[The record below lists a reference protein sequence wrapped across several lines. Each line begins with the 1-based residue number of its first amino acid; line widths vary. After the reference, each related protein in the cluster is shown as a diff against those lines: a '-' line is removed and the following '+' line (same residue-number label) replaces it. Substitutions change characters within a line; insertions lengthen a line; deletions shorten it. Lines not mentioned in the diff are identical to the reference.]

1 MDPLAAALIAVEE
14 NAERLRGPQGPTG
27 ERGER
32 GMRGATGPM
41 GTDGPMG
48 DPGRPGIDWRG
59 PWQRSVQYQ
68 PDDAVESEG
77 SSYIATVPTKGHKP
91 PGGGWDLLAQK
102 GDKGDPGQARVIPA
116 PASSSPAGP
125 AGEGAVPVGGIIM
138 WSGTIATIPV
148 PDWQLCDGT
157 LNAPGPDL
165 RDKFV
170 VAASVDDAGSAK
182 TNIEGS
188 LKISATQTGATLADH
203 AGLSHA
209 NAGVSDHTG
218 LSHDGAVASHADLT
232 HVALSHPAITVV
244 HADHS
249 LASQSHTHASGADV
263 SLPSGSFASTSLV
276 SYPSHTHASAAN
288 ASAPNASFTTLA
300 GSAPSYAAAAGISAL
315 NTITRSVV
323 TTGGLV
329 VTVYSGGVGGSIP
342 SIQSKAGV
350 TVASHDH
357 ASTALVS
364 VPSASAA
371 SGANASAPSGT
382 VAAATGSRPSLTGTD
397 AAVTVTHADH
407 SIASLS
413 HQAIGTHAG
422 LTHAFTPP
430 AGHGAAGTVTHTVTQ
445 ADAHA
450 ISAHATVPIVPAYYA
465 LAFIQRML

>member
-1 MDPLAAALIAVEE
+1 VDALSAALVEE
-14 NAERLRGPQGPTG
+14 RAGVPGPPGPPGPKGPKGSPGIPGPTG
-27 ERGER
+27 PAGPRGI
-32 GMRGATGPM
+32 T
-41 GTDGPMG
+41 
-48 DPGRPGIDWRG
+48 WRG
-59 PWQRSVQYQ
+59 TWRRNARYQ
-68 PDDAVESEG
+68 PEDAVESKG
-77 SSYIATVPTKGHKP
+77 SSYIATAASKGLEP
-91 PGGGWDLLAQK
+91 PSRTWDLLAQK
-102 GDKGDPGQARVIPA
+102 GEPGTSWYGGGGSAA
-116 PASSSPAGP
+116 DSPAGP
-125 AGEGAVPVGGIIM
+125 AGEGVVPVGGIIM

-157 LNAPGPDL
+157 ANAPGPDL

-263 SLPSGSFASTSLV
+263 SLPSGSFASTSAV
-276 SYPSHTHASAAN
+276 SYPSHSHASATN
-288 ASAPNASFTTLA
+288 ASAPSGSIASSTNTGASMTGASVA
-300 GSAPSYAAAAGISAL
+300 GVNSFNSVA
-315 NTITRSVV
+315 NRS
-323 TTGGLV
+323 GLV
-329 VTVYSGGVGGSIP
+329 SL
-342 SIQSKAGV
+342 QSH
-350 TVASHDH
+350 THASHTH
-357 ASTALVS
+357 SVPSGTFASTTLVS
-364 VPSASAA
+364 VPSSTGA
-371 SGANASAPSGT
+371 SGTNASAPSGT
-382 VAAATGSRPSLTGTD
+382 IAAATGSRPSITGSD
-397 AAVTVTHADH
+397 AAVTATHADH

-413 HQAIGTHAG
+413 HQAIGTHSG

-450 ISAHATVPIVPAYYA
+450 ISAHATVPIVPAYFA